1 MRIEFTVNG
10 TPRAIEA
17 APLRRLLDILRDDL
31 GLTGTKEGCG
41 EGECGACAVLIDG
54 ELVNACLVPAVQLP
68 GRSVLTIEGLGSR
81 EHPDRVQEAFLEE
94 GAVQCGFCI
103 PGMVMASHA
112 LLEKHQRPTREQI
125 RTGLAGNLC
134 RCTGYERIVRAV
146 ERAAGMPPSAPA
158 AASPPASSPASS
170 LAAAPAPSGA
180 PHDSCL
186 GDLLRGAV
194 PDAGTPTPIAGGTD
208 VMTGLQL
215 GAEPPHR
222 VLDLSTYPELQ
233 EITLR
238 EASAGPGG
246 GDLEIGAAV
255 TVSRLL
261 EDPLVARHA
270 PALQQAADLFGA
282 PAIRNRATLGGNL
295 MSASPAADLPP
306 VLLALDAIA
315 VFTGTEGEREVPL
328 DRFYLG
334 YRRTAGRDGEILTR
348 LRIPL
353 PAPPVPASLASIPA
367 SPSPQ
372 HRQAFY
378 KVGTRRAQ
386 SIAKVSLAGRLE
398 LCDDGTI
405 LLARL
410 AAGSVA
416 ATPILLRETAAWLE
430 GQRLSHRARMP
441 GPGGRDENPLFAEAE
456 RRAAAEVQP
465 IDDVRST
472 AAYRRAVT
480 GRLVRRFLEDQ
491 SPPP

>member
-10 TPRAIEA
+10 IPRAIEA

-54 ELVNACLVPAVQLP
+54 ELANACLIPAVQLP
-68 GRSVLTIEGLGSR
+68 GRSILTIEGLGR
-81 EHPDRVQEAFLEE
+81 QEHPDRVQEAFLEE

-103 PGMVMASHA
+103 PGMVMASYA
-112 LLEKHQRPTREQI
+112 LLAKHPRPTREQI
-125 RTGLAGNLC
+125 RIGLAGNLC

-146 ERAAGMPPSAPA
+146 ERAAGMPGA
-158 AASPPASSPASS
+158 AASTPERIEADDPADAVNAMAAPASS
-170 LAAAPAPSGA
+170 LDAHWRETSFAAGA
-180 PHDSCL
+180 L
-186 GDLLRGAV
+186 V
-194 PDAGTPTPIAGGTD
+194 PLAGGTD
-208 VMTGLQL
+208 IMTGLQL
-215 GAEPPHR
+215 GAEPPLR
-222 VLDLSTYPELQ
+222 VLDLSTIPELQ
-233 EITLR
+233 EIALR
-238 EASAGPGG
+238 GAIAGPGG
-246 GDLEIGAAV
+246 ASLEIGAAV

-261 EDPLVARHA
+261 EHSLVARHA
-270 PALQQAADLFGA
+270 PALQQAAELFGA

-315 VFTGTEGEREVPL
+315 IFAGAEGEREVPL
-328 DRFYLG
+328 DRLYLG
-334 YRRTAGRDGEILTR
+334 YRRTARRDGEILAR
-348 LRIPL
+348 IRIPL
-353 PAPPVPASLASIPA
+353 PAVSAESSPTSIA
-367 SPSPQ
+367 RTPSRQ

-398 LCDDGTI
+398 LSDDGTI

-416 ATPILLRETAAWLE
+416 ATPVLLWESAAWLE
-430 GQRLSHRARMP
+430 GQRLPHRAQMP
-441 GPGGRDENPLFAEAE
+441 GTGGRDENPFFAEAQ

-472 AAYRRAVT
+472 AKYRRVVT

-491 SPPP
+491 PPSS